1 MPARKIIRSA
11 YAYILVGATFP
22 FASFAAEDPFLDSA
36 SISRL
41 NGTVAPSGNSFSLT
55 AQGRMGETGF
65 DIMGTKQSYVQ
76 QLFKGSLNTGGSAPA
91 NGNFKVNGELP
102 NPLGVST
109 VGQLVDKLSI
119 ALITIAV
126 PVVTAMCLYGAFLI
140 AKSGG
145 NPSEI
150 KKGQETIYYAALG
163 FGLLLLA
170 GGVTQI
176 IQELFA

>member
-1 MPARKIIRSA
+1 MIRSA
-11 YAYILVGATFP
+11 YAYVLLAIAAP
-22 FASFAAEDPFLDSA
+22 FAAFGQERGGFGIKNFLSDGFSA
-36 SISRL
+36 
-41 NGTVAPSGNSFSLT
+41 
-55 AQGRMGETGF
+55 
-65 DIMGTKQSYVQ
+65 
-76 QLFKGSLNTGGSAPA
+76 GGSRT
-91 NGNFKVNGELP
+91 GSNFGPTGELP

-109 VGQLVDKLSI
+109 VGELVDKLSI

-145 NPSEI
+145 NATEI
-150 KKGQETIYYAALG
+150 KKGQDTIYYAALG

-176 IQELFA
+176 IQSLFS